1 MEKIT
6 GVILAAGRG
15 TRIANVSKGIPKGLV
30 ELGGKTLLMRQIE
43 MFLSYDVKDIL
54 VVAGYEAELVRA
66 AADDFATVVENPL
79 FATTNSIYSF
89 WCARERVFSD
99 FICVN
104 CDSLYEKTI
113 TDALFEDKREL
124 VLPMD
129 RKLALDGETKV
140 VLDGDRIIRI
150 GKDVPT
156 SEADGGI
163 VGIVKV
169 SGGMVTEIKRAAEKM
184 VSDGKTNAFFSEA
197 VQQLTDWGHA
207 GYCFDIGNRFRVD
220 LDTEQDY
227 EIAKKHF
234 ANGTA
239 KG

>member
-99 FICVN
+99 FI
-104 CDSLYEKTI
+104 
-113 TDALFEDKREL
+113 FEDKREL